1 MLQRPAEEDLRSG
14 FAGALCKRDNSR
26 VLKSRRRKKK
36 VVKKKKSFAS
46 ALCESDKSRVLRVH
60 TSIKR
65 VEGLGLGFRV

>member
-1 MLQRPAEEDLRSG
+1 M
-14 FAGALCKRDNSR
+14 RDNSR